1 MPRGGSHRP
10 DGYSPLKLSDGRVL
24 KILKSTNSKTL
35 YFKVV
40 ENHEGK
46 FYPKIAVK
54 TAEGKTKYK
63 MIGAGSPTAREA
75 GIVLAK
81 YEDNPW
87 PLPVAPPRGPPSEK
101 KVEEGKW
108 RRLEKLQ
115 AEAWQLLGVGS
126 KEELPPLPQLAR
138 AADGEVMVCVEAVE
152 GAAAGAPSV
161 ECCPL

>member
-1 MPRGGSHRP
+1 MPRGGSHKP
-10 DGYSPLKLSDGRVL
+10 DGWSPYKLSDGRVL

-46 FYPKIAVK
+46 FYPKISVT
-54 TAEGKTKYK
+54 TAQGTKKYK
-63 MIGAGSPTAREA
+63 MIGAGSKSAREA
-75 GIVLAK
+75 GIILAQ

-87 PLPVAPPRGPPSEK
+87 PLPEAPPRGPPSEK
-101 KVEEGKW
+101 KLEEAKH

-115 AEAWQLLGVGS
+115 AEAWKLLGVRS
-126 KEELPPLPQLAR
+126 REDLPPLPQLAR
-138 AADGEVMVCVEAVE
+138 APDGEVMVCVDAVE

-161 ECCPL
+161 AFCPL